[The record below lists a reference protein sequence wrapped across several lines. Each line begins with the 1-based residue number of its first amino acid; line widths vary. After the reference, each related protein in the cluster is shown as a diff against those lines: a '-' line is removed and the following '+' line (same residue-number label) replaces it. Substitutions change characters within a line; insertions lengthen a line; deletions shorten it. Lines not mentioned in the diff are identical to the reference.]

1 MPDTNER
8 SAYPH
13 PREFAVMRPEYT
25 DLEDGGF
32 VATITVSP
40 FSVEGQSVS
49 RPGAR
54 RAALHKAQLTYR
66 SYHSTF
72 VVESPFPEEF
82 TDQEGMQWNRLS
94 PLQRQS
100 MGDYSFE
107 DMEGEVD
114 YADIDQMLMWDV
126 RPV

>member
-1 MPDTNER
+1 MSDTIER

-13 PREFAVMRPEYT
+13 PHDFAVMRPEYT
-25 DLEDGGF
+25 DLEDGTF
-32 VATITVSP
+32 EATITVPP

-66 SYHSTF
+66 SYHTSH
-72 VVESPFPEEF
+72 VVDSPFPEEF
-82 TDQEGMQWNRLS
+82 TDQEGMRWKRLGV
-94 PLQRQS
+94 LQRQAL
-100 MGDYSFE
+100 GDYSFE
-107 DMEGEVD
+107 DQDGEMD
-114 YADIDQMLMWDV
+114 YANIEQMLMWDV